1 MASLNYTPSLP
12 TTAASAEK
20 MVKFALFPIETLTS
34 CIYILAKVYTI
45 ISNSTSSIGISSI
58 SDVSEMLAHYIKAKE
73 LVDSKDTVWPLIVK
87 EQSHIY
93 NNITGIIKTAI
104 ECLVGS
110 FFGSFVEECE
120 RLTIYLKP
128 QRSFFASGLATH
140 RDGTVLKRDLIVL
153 EQRRVMDAY
162 KNDPN
167 RPECFWLPDHHK
179 QEDFEDFL
187 MTLAWARE
195 KPLRRMFTEEFKGVY
210 LEHEPEVQDEPASD
224 YVSLTDTESV
234 VDTLTPSTTRTTS
247 PAPTERL

>member
-1 MASLNYTPSLP
+1 MAASLQR
-12 TTAASAEK
+12 
-20 MVKFALFPIETLTS
+20 MVKFAIFPIETLTS

-73 LVDSKDTVWPLIVK
+73 LVDSKDTIWPLIVK

-120 RLTIYLKP
+120 RLKIYLKP
-128 QRSFFASGLATH
+128 QRSFSASGLAIH

-179 QEDFEDFL
+179 QEDFENFL
-187 MTLAWARE
+187 MTLAWMKE
-195 KPLRRMFTEEFKGVY
+195 DPLRRMFSKEFRGAY
-210 LEHEPEVQDEPASD
+210 LEHVPEVQDGTASD
-224 YVSLTDTESV
+224 HVSLTDTESV
-234 VDTLTPSTTRTTS
+234 VDTFTPSTTRTAS